1 MHSDASII
9 ALGFFTF
16 GVGPVI
22 CAPPTPQPRPRSLG
36 EHLTLCP
43 IDQLTAEHS
52 SGMVS
57 TLFFSGAPSPRR
69 SAQAAATAKPAES
82 LGHRPL
88 QSGLC
93 RKGDHR
99 SLPRSSGSERE
110 RRDGGGR
117 VGGQERARGLKSAV
131 KRMPE

>member
-1 MHSDASII
+1 MRNYGQII

-16 GVGPVI
+16 GAGPAI
-22 CAPPTPQPRPRSLG
+22 CAPSTFSSFPLSPRPRSLG

-43 IDQLTAEHS
+43 IDQLTVEHS

-69 SAQAAATAKPAES
+69 STQAATTAGPAEP
-82 LGHRPL
+82 LGHRPP

-93 RKGDHR
+93 RKGSHR
-99 SLPRSSGSERE
+99 SLPRSSGSERGV
-110 RRDGGGR
+110 GGGR
-117 VGGQERARGLKSAV
+117 WWAKSVRGV
-131 KRMPE
+131 